1 MNGSSVVVGVGESTY
16 YRAGRSPESEFALTC
31 TAIRRAAEDAG
42 IPLSEIDGFVT
53 YAGDRNDSLRLQ
65 TALGTGEISFTAMS
79 WPGGGN
85 ISAMTIQ
92 IADAAIT
99 AGYAKY
105 VVCFRGLAQG
115 QFGRFGRPALRQYAS
130 GDAAFKVPYGEAS
143 PAMNNAMPWTRFMHE
158 FGVTAEATCSISMAS
173 YAHAQRNPRAIR
185 YGQPLTRDDYYNSRW
200 IVYPYRLFDCTQE
213 NDGAAALIMTSPE
226 RAADLKQKPVYVK
239 SAAIGASVR
248 AGLQTTYNEPYFP
261 YNRRKHVADQLWG
274 NAGVGPQD
282 VDVAQFYENF
292 TGSTVMCISDMGFA
306 PPDGIEEF
314 LGNGNIMWPNGKLPM
329 NTSGANLAE
338 AYIHGFENQLE
349 AVRQVRGQ
357 STCQVDNVE
366 LSLAVG
372 GPGAPVGSAALYS
385 NER

>member
-1 MNGSSVVVGVGESTY
+1 MHGTSVVVGVGESTY
-16 YRAGRSPESEFALTC
+16 YRAGRAPESEFQLAC
-31 TAIRRAAEDAG
+31 IAIRNAVADAG
-42 IPLSEIDGFVT
+42 LQLSDVDGFVT
-53 YAGDRNDSLRLQ
+53 YSMDRNDSLRLM
-65 TALGTGEISFTAMS
+65 TALGTGELSFSAMS

-85 ISAMTIQ
+85 ISAMPIQ

-99 AGYAKY
+99 AGYAKHI
-105 VVCFRGLAQG
+105 VVFRALAQG
-115 QFGRFGRPALRQYAS
+115 QFGRFGRPPVAAYAS
-130 GDAAFKVPYGEAS
+130 GDQAYKRPYGEAS
-143 PAMNNAMPWTRFMHE
+143 PAMNNAMPWTRYMHDY
-158 FGVTAEATCSISMAS
+158 GVTAEATCNVSLAS

-185 YGQPLTRDDYYNSRW
+185 YGQPLTREDYYNSRW

-213 NDGAAALIMTSPE
+213 NDGAAAMVLTTPE
-226 RAADLKQKPVYVK
+226 RARELKQTPVFVK
-239 SAAIGASVR
+239 SAAAGAAQR
-248 AGLQTTYNEPYFP
+248 AGLQSTYNEPYFP
-261 YNRRKHVADQLWG
+261 YARRLHVADRLWSQ
-274 NAGVGPQD
+274 AGIGPKD
-282 VDVAQFYENF
+282 VQVAQFYENF

-314 LGNGNIMWPNGKLPM
+314 LSNGNIQWPNGGLPI

-366 LSLAVG
+366 FSLAVG

-385 NER
+385 KQP